1 MMENIYIYLAVLFV
15 AKVID
20 NGLSTTKTLLL
31 QRNRWFL
38 SGICVFASTF
48 IYFYIAKV
56 IVSATSNTELL
67 IVSLA
72 SAVGCIIACLLSNV
86 FSKDKTYINVIM
98 SDDMKEMQMLRDFLA
113 EKHITNTAFDSYTK
127 DWRRATITITAYA
140 KTRNESKSI
149 DEYIESRDIKFK
161 RIIQKA

>member
-1 MMENIYIYLAVLFV
+1 MENIYVYLMVLFI

-31 QRNRWFL
+31 QRNRWLL

-72 SAVGCIIACLLSNV
+72 SAIGCILACLLSNF
-86 FSKDKTYINVIM
+86 FSKDKTYVNVIM
-98 SDDMKEMQMLRDFLA
+98 SDDFEEMKLLRDFLA
-113 EKHITNTAFDSYTK
+113 EKHITNVASDSYTK
-127 DWRRATITITAYA
+127 DWKRKTITITAYA
-140 KTRNESKSI
+140 NTRNESKSI
-149 DEYIESRDIKFK
+149 DEYIEARDVKFK
-161 RIIQKA
+161 RLIQKA

>member
-1 MMENIYIYLAVLFV
+1 MVLFI

-31 QRNRWFL
+31 QRNRWLL

-72 SAVGCIIACLLSNV
+72 SAIGCILACLLSNF
-86 FSKDKTYINVIM
+86 FSKDKTYVNVIM
-98 SDDMKEMQMLRDFLA
+98 SDDFEEMKLLRDFLA
-113 EKHITNTAFDSYTK
+113 EKHITNVASDSYTK
-127 DWRRATITITAYA
+127 DWKRKTITITAYA
-140 KTRNESKSI
+140 NTRNESKSI
-149 DEYIESRDIKFK
+149 DEYIEARDVKFK
-161 RIIQKA
+161 RLIQKA